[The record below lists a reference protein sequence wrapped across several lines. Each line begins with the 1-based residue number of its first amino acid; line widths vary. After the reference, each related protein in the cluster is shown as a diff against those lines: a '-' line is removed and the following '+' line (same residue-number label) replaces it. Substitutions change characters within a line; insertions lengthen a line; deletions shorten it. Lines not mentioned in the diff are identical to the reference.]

1 MLNINK
7 FRRNMVTFL
16 ICGSSSLLEL
26 KFVFFLYTFAIFLIN
41 ILSYIYLI
49 EKFFRILCYAKL
61 TFDWFPLLNPYTWP
75 YSFFN
80 RVTGPYFLFWSNTFP
95 TLKFKKSAMDIS
107 AILALEA
114 LNALIYFSIRLVNLL
129 IVFLESTENE
139 LINKL
144 L

>member
-1 MLNINK
+1 
-7 FRRNMVTFL
+7 MVTFF
-16 ICGSSSLLEL
+16 ISASNSLMEL
-26 KFVFFLYTFAIFLIN
+26 KVVFFFYAFAVFLIN
-41 ILSYIYLI
+41 LLSYIFLL

-80 RVTGPYFLFWSNTFP
+80 RITGPYFLFWSNTFP
-95 TLKFKKSAMDIS
+95 TLKFKKSAMDVS
-107 AILALEA
+107 AILALEG
-114 LNALIYFSIRLVNLL
+114 LNALIYLTIRIVNFL
-129 IVFLESTENE
+129 IVFLQSMENE